1 MGVMKLDD
9 FKKQKIGI
17 GIEDINLG
25 LILGNQYIIEDISQ
39 KRNEGGSKY
48 FRGTFIRETDYFYVF
63 RSRHNYS
70 LKKRWTTMC

>member
-39 KRNEGGSKY
+39 KRNEGSFLIY
-48 FRGTFIRETDYFYVF
+48 
-63 RSRHNYS
+63 N
-70 LKKRWTTMC
+70 